1 MKPISAVKCMA
12 QSKVTVYAIR
22 TDIVRKWDLSRL
34 EQRMPERMRKADR
47 FLFEKDRLLCLGAGI
62 LLHEAL
68 GISGEALIRYGK
80 NGKPFAP
87 GYPAFNLSHS
97 GQWCL
102 LAVGGNC
109 LQIGVDVEEISERNV
124 DIAPAVYTESELIWM
139 KSDPVNRFY
148 RLWTWKESLM
158 KASGLGMQLEP
169 QSFEVL
175 PFAEGRSVYA
185 AGQTWYAWAD
195 GMEGYTY
202 SICADRPVHGA
213 IWKEIRL

>member
-1 MKPISAVKCMA
+1 MA
-12 QSKVTVYAIR
+12 QSKVIVYAIR
-22 TDIVRKWDLSRL
+22 TDTVRKWDLSRL
-34 EQRMPERMRKADR
+34 EQRMPERMRKANR
-47 FLFEKDRLLCLGAGI
+47 FRFEKDRLLCLGAGI

-68 GISGEALIRYGK
+68 GISDEALIRYRK

-102 LAVGGNC
+102 LAAGGNC
-109 LQIGVDVEEISERNV
+109 RQIGVDVEEMSERNI
-124 DIAPAVYTESELIWM
+124 DIAPTVYTESELIWM

-158 KASGLGMQLEP
+158 KASGLGLQLEP
-169 QSFEVL
+169 RSFEVL

-185 AGQTWYAWAD
+185 AGQAWYAWAGD
-195 GMEGYTY
+195 MEGYTY
-202 SICADRPVHGA
+202 SICADQPVHGA

>member
-1 MKPISAVKCMA
+1 MA
-12 QSKVTVYAIR
+12 QSKVKVYAIR
-22 TDIVRKWDLSRL
+22 TDTVRKWDLSRL
-34 EQRMPERMRKADR
+34 EQRMPERMRKANR
-47 FLFEKDRLLCLGAGI
+47 FRFEKDRLLCLGAGI

-68 GISGEALIRYGK
+68 GISDEALIRYRK

-102 LAVGGNC
+102 LAAGGNC
-109 LQIGVDVEEISERNV
+109 RQIGVDVEEISERNI
-124 DIAPAVYTESELIWM
+124 DIAPTVYTESELIWM

-158 KASGLGMQLEP
+158 KASGLGLQLEP
-169 QSFEVL
+169 RSFEVL

-185 AGQTWYAWAD
+185 AGQAWYAWAGD
-195 GMEGYTY
+195 MEGYTY
-202 SICADRPVHGA
+202 SICADQPVHSA
-213 IWKEIRL
+213 IWKEIVRKMDAGFVVV

>member
-1 MKPISAVKCMA
+1 MA
-12 QSKVTVYAIR
+12 QSNVKVYAIR
-22 TDIVRKWDLSRL
+22 TDTVRKWDLSRL
-34 EQRMPERMRKADR
+34 EQSMPERMRKANR

-68 GISGEALIRYGK
+68 GISDEALIRYRK

-102 LAVGGNC
+102 LAAGGNC
-109 LQIGVDVEEISERNV
+109 RQIGVDVEEISERNI
-124 DIAPAVYTESELIWM
+124 DIAPTVYTESELIWM

-158 KASGLGMQLEP
+158 KASGLGLQLEP
-169 QSFEVL
+169 RSFEVL

-185 AGQTWYAWAD
+185 AGQAWYAWAGD
-195 GMEGYTY
+195 MEGYTY
-202 SICADRPVHGA
+202 SICADQPVHGA
-213 IWKEIRL
+213 IWKEIR